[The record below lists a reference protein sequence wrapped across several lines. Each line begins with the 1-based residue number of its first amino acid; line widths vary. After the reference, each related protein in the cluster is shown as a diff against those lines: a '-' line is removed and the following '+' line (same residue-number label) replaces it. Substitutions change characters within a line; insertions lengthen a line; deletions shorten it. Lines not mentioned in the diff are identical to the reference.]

1 MAKIKGYK
9 KLDCKMC
16 GETVQK
22 VDIDATAITCSSC
35 VQRLLGSPAISSLE
49 EWNQIESLKKD

>member
-9 KLDCKMC
+9 KLDCKLC

-22 VDIDATAITCSSC
+22 VDIDATAITCSAC
-35 VQRLLGSPAISSLE
+35 VQRLLGSPSINSLE
-49 EWNQIESLKKD
+49 EWTQAEALKKD